1 MIPFAIG
8 TQVDFVVLAMRA
20 ILPVTQTGLGKLRKL
35 DPKFP
40 RQVETVTD
48 LLLEHLKVTRG
59 KFIPIYFHP
68 RIYEARRFYGTIEDF
83 ESKVD
88 IFYDLNR
95 TRCWK
100 RFIAIKELC
109 QLLYGSSDNLHLSS
123 SVEAIDSLLG
133 QILAGI
139 AMDEAA
145 SSEEAA
151 ILMAIEVL
159 LPHSERPNVSKMTKN
174 KSDAIMTI
182 ANHYLIPAQ
191 MVPTFLHS
199 NYSDISEKVAQ
210 NLAAK

>member
-1 MIPFAIG
+1 
-8 TQVDFVVLAMRA
+8 
-20 ILPVTQTGLGKLRKL
+20 
-35 DPKFP
+35 
-40 RQVETVTD
+40 
-48 LLLEHLKVTRG
+48 
-59 KFIPIYFHP
+59 
-68 RIYEARRFYGTIEDF
+68 
-83 ESKVD
+83 
-88 IFYDLNR
+88 
-95 TRCWK
+95 
-100 RFIAIKELC
+100 
-109 QLLYGSSDNLHLSS
+109 
-123 SVEAIDSLLG
+123 VEAIDSLLG